1 MRISNMICSNFIR
14 INITWTCKLYCC
26 CYCKQVLFLCR
37 KTPVWKLFIDN
48 LNNSRKTEFSSSRS
62 SRFIPTIEAV
72 KKILNVENPPKPKK
86 LINGIKVYDEKGDLE
101 VSKIMAEAVK
111 KLSDC
116 DIAIGTTAGVGRGG
130 IAIISDEYEIMTTT
144 NTYADLNELNSE
156 DLFNRSE
163 DGIKKTLEI
172 LLLFLNNNFDK
183 IKTLENVKIIKK

>member
-1 MRISNMICSNFIR
+1 MIKIATAECFTHGKIGRELHAIAQNYDGNFGTDYIENPEKYGDFDYALLSVTCS
-14 INITWTCKLYCC
+14 L
-26 CYCKQVLFLCR
+26 
-37 KTPVWKLFIDN
+37 
-48 LNNSRKTEFSSSRS
+48 
-62 SRFIPTIEAV
+62 FIPTIEAV

-86 LINGIKVYDEKGDLE
+86 LIKGIKVYDEKGDLE

-111 KLSDC
+111 ELSDC

-130 IAIISDEYEIMTTT
+130 ITIITNEYEIQTTT
-144 NTYADLNELNSE
+144 SIYADLNELNSE

-172 LLLFLNNNFDK
+172 LLLFLNNDFDK